1 MSFHPTF
8 KLYDSTDT
16 SLIYFIENVI
26 TTNYPQDNPSSVQL
40 TNLRS
45 SKGIVI
51 PGGLKP
57 YDLTLRGV
65 LTGTDY
71 TDLQAKISAMKTAIV
86 YNTPYI
92 LKIDT
97 SPSVQD
103 EINVMRVSPIV
114 FEEGR
119 RTKIQYWNLNF
130 LANAW

>member
-1 MSFHPTF
+1 MAWHPTF

-26 TTNYPQDNPSSVQL
+26 TINYPQDNPSSVQL

-45 SKGIVI
+45 SKGIII

-57 YDLTLRGV
+57 YNLTLRGV
-65 LTGTDY
+65 LIGTDY
-71 TDLQAKISAMKTAIV
+71 TDLQAKIDAMKTAIV

-97 SPSVQD
+97 SISTQD
-103 EINVMRVSPIV
+103 EINVMRTSSII

-119 RTKIQYWNLNF
+119 RTKFQYFNITL

>member
-1 MSFHPTF
+1 MWHPTF

-26 TTNYPQDNPSSVQL
+26 TTNYPQDNPASVQL

-57 YDLTLRGV
+57 YELTMRGI

-71 TDLQAKISAMKTAIV
+71 SDLTTKINAMKTTIV

-97 SPSVQD
+97 SEITTES
-103 EINVMRVSPIV
+103 INVMRVSPII

-119 RTKIQYWNLNF
+119 RTKIQYFVINL

>member
-1 MSFHPTF
+1 MAWHPTF
-8 KLYDSTDT
+8 KLYSSDGL

-26 TTNYPQDNPSSVQL
+26 NTNYPQDSPSSVQL
-40 TNLRS
+40 TSLRS
-45 SKGIVI
+45 SKGIII

-57 YDLTLRGV
+57 YNLTLRGV

-71 TDLQAKISAMKTAIV
+71 TDLQAKISDMKTAIV

-97 SPSVQD
+97 SISTQD
-103 EINVMRVSPIV
+103 EINVMRVSPII
-114 FEEGR
+114 FEDGR
-119 RTKIQYWNLNF
+119 RTKIQYWNLTL

>member
-1 MSFHPTF
+1 MSWHPTF
-8 KLYDSTDT
+8 KLYNSTDT

-26 TTNYPQDNPSSVQL
+26 TINYPQDNPSSVQL

-57 YDLTLRGV
+57 WELTLRGI

-71 TDLQAKISAMKTAIV
+71 TDLQAKIDAMKTAIV

-92 LKIDT
+92 LKIDISQIAT
-97 SPSVQD
+97 ND
-103 EINVMRVSPIV
+103 INVMRVSPII

-119 RTKIQYWNLNF
+119 RTKVQYFNITL

>member
-1 MSFHPTF
+1 MSWHPTF
-8 KLYDSTDT
+8 KLYNSTDT

-26 TTNYPQDNPSSVQL
+26 TINYPQDNPSSVQL

-57 YDLTLRGV
+57 YTLTIRGI
-65 LTGTDY
+65 LIGTDY
-71 TDLQAKISAMKTAIV
+71 TDLTTKINLMKNNINYT
-86 YNTPYI
+86 TPYI

-97 SPSVQD
+97 SETTS
-103 EINVMRVSPIV
+103 ESINVMRVEPIV
-114 FEEGR
+114 FDEGR
-119 RTKIQYWNLNF
+119 RTKIQYFNISL

>member
-1 MSFHPTF
+1 MWHPEF

-57 YDLTLRGV
+57 YTLTMRGI
-65 LTGTDY
+65 LIGTDY
-71 TDLQAKISAMKTAIV
+71 TDLTTKINAMKTAIV

-97 SPSVQD
+97 SETTQD
-103 EINVMRVSPIV
+103 EINVMRVEPII

-119 RTKIQYWNLNF
+119 RTKVQYFVINL

>member
-1 MSFHPTF
+1 MWHPEF

-26 TTNYPQDNPSSVQL
+26 TTNYPQDNPASVQL

-57 YDLTLRGV
+57 YTLTMRGI
-65 LTGTDY
+65 LIGTDY
-71 TDLQAKISAMKTAIV
+71 TDLTTKINAMKTAIV

-97 SPSVQD
+97 SETTQD
-103 EINVMRVSPIV
+103 EINVMRVEPII

-119 RTKIQYWNLNF
+119 RTKVQYFVINL

>member
-1 MSFHPTF
+1 MWHPEF

-26 TTNYPQDNPSSVQL
+26 TANYPQDNPSSVQL

-57 YDLTLRGV
+57 YTLTMRGI
-65 LTGTDY
+65 LIGTDY
-71 TDLQAKISAMKTAIV
+71 TDLTTKINAMKTAIV

-97 SPSVQD
+97 SETTQD
-103 EINVMRVSPIV
+103 EINVMRVEPII

-119 RTKIQYWNLNF
+119 RTKVQYFVINL